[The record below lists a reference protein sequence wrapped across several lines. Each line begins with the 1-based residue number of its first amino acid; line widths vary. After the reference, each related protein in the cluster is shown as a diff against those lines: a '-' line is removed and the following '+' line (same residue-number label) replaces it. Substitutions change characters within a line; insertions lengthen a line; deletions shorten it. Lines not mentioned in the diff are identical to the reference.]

1 MPGILISVVDD
12 DLAACQ
18 AIVGLVRALG
28 YLAAGFP
35 SAAEFLR
42 SHDLSRT
49 ACLISDLRMPGMTGL
64 ELHQFLV
71 ASGTPIPTIL
81 VTAYPDD
88 TIRRQA
94 LQAGVL
100 GCLTKPCSPDE
111 LLDGIRSALSQ
122 REER

>member
-1 MPGILISVVDD
+1 MSGILISVVDD

-28 YLAAGFP
+28 YLVAGFP
-35 SAAEFLR
+35 SAADFLQ
-42 SHDLSRT
+42 SQELSRT
-49 ACLISDLRMPGMTGL
+49 ACLISDMRMPGMTGL

-81 VTAYPDD
+81 VTAYPNE

-94 LQAGVL
+94 MQAGVL
-100 GCLTKPCSPDE
+100 RCLTKPCSPND
-111 LLDGIRSALSQ
+111 LLDCIRSALSQ
-122 REER
+122 RDEQ

>member
-1 MPGILISVVDD
+1 MSGILISVVDD

-28 YLAAGFP
+28 YLVAGFP
-35 SAAEFLR
+35 SAAGFLQ
-42 SHDLSRT
+42 SQELSRT
-49 ACLISDLRMPGMTGL
+49 ACLISDMRMPGMTGL

-81 VTAYPDD
+81 VTAYPNE
-88 TIRRQA
+88 TFRRQA

-100 GCLTKPCSPDE
+100 CCLTKPCSPND
-111 LLDGIRSALSQ
+111 LLDCIRSALS
-122 REER
+122 RRDAR